1 MPEPRPVETILADK
15 FASVTAITFYTREDQ
30 VALAEQIATIASKL
44 SIRGRTGFK
53 SPRQWNDMCSE
64 LERIAAEVKQAAGY

>member
-1 MPEPRPVETILADK
+1 MPASRPVETILADR
-15 FASVTAITFYTREDQ
+15 FASVTAITYYTPEDQ
-30 VALAEQIATIASKL
+30 VALAEHIAAIAGKL